1 VKLDSKNPGYLLGIG
16 LIIFGAL
23 ALLANFG
30 FLAGGEAWIGG
41 ILFAAG
47 GIAFLRVYNGRPR
60 RWWALI
66 PGSAMIGLAGA
77 ALADGPLSGTY
88 FLGALGLGFGAI
100 YYRHRRQWWA
110 LIPAGVLLS
119 LAVVAGIDG
128 ILPRLDPGPV
138 LFLGFAATFGALFL
152 LPEGGKRWAAYPALA
167 AVVIA
172 LLAFSSGGGWLFP
185 LVLIG
190 VGAFLL
196 NRQSARPLET
206 EVSQAPVAEAPEAVA
221 EQLPVEATPAP
232 SPSEAI
238 LDEIAPQN
246 EAPFEPDTRMAD
258 QIGRAASAEVEAG
271 LDEGKKS

>member
-1 VKLDSKNPGYLLGIG
+1 MKLDSKNPGYLLGIG
-16 LIIFGAL
+16 LIIFGTL
-23 ALLANFG
+23 AMLGNFG
-30 FLAGGEAWIGG
+30 ILSGAESWIGG
-41 ILFAAG
+41 ILFGVG
-47 GIAFLRVYNGRPR
+47 GLAFLRAYNGRPR

-66 PGSAMIGLAGA
+66 PAGAMFGLAGA

-100 YYRHRRQWWA
+100 YYRHRRQWWS

-119 LAVVAGIDG
+119 LAVVAGLDG
-128 ILPRLDPGPV
+128 IFPRFDPGPV

-172 LLAFSSGGGWLFP
+172 LLAFSAGGGWMFP

-196 NRQSARPLET
+196 NRQSARPLAS
-206 EVSQAPVAEAPEAVA
+206 EVAQAPVANAPAEAAPAEA
-221 EQLPVEATPAP
+221 LPVEPAA

-238 LDEIAPQN
+238 LEEIAPKRD
-246 EAPFEPDTRMAD
+246 APFEPDTRMAD
-258 QIGRAASAEVEAG
+258 QIGRAASDEVEAG
-271 LDEGKKS
+271 LDEGKQS